1 MSEHPLLDLANT
13 AEIKQVKSF
22 REAAERMTGASLAEM
37 FAVEKSTAA
46 AESDSAPKHFLDH
59 DGTIEG
65 EVEGTAAEFAIAI
78 HNSCQEEDYRIAL
91 PADGP
96 EIEILDYHVVMT
108 ALPPSRRKA
117 RFRPVHTM
125 GLMGSTPEGRLAVI
139 TADLMPAKSTKGDTP
154 LKMLLEALALAAA
167 TEAHRSALTAQASEK
182 FGREISGDPPL
193 VIVLANARYWDLF
206 RKRGAKTAGPWIVQ
220 IERLVREIRES
231 LSLDVYLLAT
241 RLYGDPGWRLRQS
254 RPLLETAPRV
264 VSGLE
269 TPSSERRT
277 RSRSRSSAPDEV
289 IEADPERPVRSY
301 DINEFYFPGDSI
313 QHPTLGSGV
322 VQKVLG
328 PNKVEVLFDD
338 TARVLAQGRG
348 GTPTAVSA
356 G

>member
-22 REAAERMTGASLAEM
+22 REAAERLTGASLAEM

-46 AESDSAPKHFLDH
+46 AESDNAPKHFLDH
-59 DGTIEG
+59 DGSIEG

-78 HNSCQEEDYRIAL
+78 HNSCQEEDHRIAL

-96 EIEILDYHVVMT
+96 EIETLDYHVVMT

-125 GLMGSTPEGRLAVI
+125 RLMGSTPEGRIAFI

-167 TEAHRSALTAQASEK
+167 TDAHRSTLTAQASEK
-182 FGREISGDPPL
+182 FGRELTSDPVL
-193 VIVLANARYWDLF
+193 LIVLANARYWDLF

-231 LSLDVYLLAT
+231 LSIDVYLLAT
-241 RLYGDPGWRLRQS
+241 RLYGDPGWRLRQA

-269 TPSSERRT
+269 TPSSERRK
-277 RSRSRSSAPDEV
+277 SRSRSSGPDEI

-301 DINEFYFPGDSI
+301 DINEFYFPGDSL

-328 PNKVEVLFDD
+328 PNKVEVLFDG
-338 TARVLAQGRG
+338 TPRLLAQGRG
-348 GTPTAVSA
+348 GPPPAEAPA